1 METGQNLLIRAD
13 ADPQMGTGHVM
24 RCLALA
30 QAWQENAGSVEFLM
44 AATAPAI
51 TERLRAE
58 RMQVRTATAAAGSA
72 ADTAA
77 TIIRA
82 RELGA
87 AWVVM
92 DGYQFHA
99 AYQSA
104 LKQAG
109 LKVLWVDDYGHAGR
123 YCADLVLNQN
133 LYAAEALYAQRE
145 AGVRLLLGA
154 RYALLRR
161 EFLRWR
167 EWQRST
173 PEQASKVLITMGGA
187 DAAGASTH
195 FVEALQQLAWPG
207 LEVTVVAGPANPRAH
222 ELEDLCRRAGKA
234 FHVVSAGN
242 DMPELMSWSDAA
254 AAAAGSTSVELLF
267 MGLPAVMV
275 VQSENQQR
283 VADTLNARGL
293 ALNLGGAREVS
304 AAQAA
309 ESLRKLLGS
318 RELRLQMSE
327 RGRKLVDGLGPAR
340 VLDAMG
346 VPVLLL
352 RRASDAD
359 CEVIWKWASD
369 PEVRAV
375 SFSPEP
381 IPWESHVSWFH
392 ARLAD
397 PFCLFYIASN
407 AEGEPV
413 GQARYDVS
421 GQEAVISV
429 SLARRFRGR
438 GHGARL
444 LRQASSKVLNEAG
457 VKLVHAYVK
466 PGNEASVH
474 AFLRAGY
481 RQAQPATVRGHQAL
495 HFILEKETTA

>member
-13 ADPQMGTGHVM
+13 ADARMGTGHVM

-30 QAWQENAGSVEFLM
+30 QAWQDNAGPVEFLM
-44 AATAPAI
+44 ASSTPAI
-51 TERLRAE
+51 ADRLRAE
-58 RMQVRTATAAAGSA
+58 GMQVRTATAEAGSA
-72 ADTAA
+72 ADAAA

-87 AWVVM
+87 AWVAV

-104 LKQAG
+104 LQQAG
-109 LKVLWVDDYGHAGR
+109 VKLLWVDDYGHAER

-133 LYAAEALYAQRE
+133 LYAEDSFYAQRE
-145 AGVRLLLGA
+145 TGVRLLLGA

-167 EWQRST
+167 GWQRST
-173 PEQASKVLITMGGA
+173 PERAGKVLITMGGA
-187 DAAGASTH
+187 DAAGVSTR
-195 FVEALQQLAWPG
+195 FVEAVRQLGWPD

-222 ELEDLCRRAGKA
+222 ALEDLCRQAGKA
-234 FHVVSAGN
+234 FHAVTAGN
-242 DMPELMSWSDAA
+242 DMPELMSWADAA

-267 MGLPAVMV
+267 MGLPAVVV

-283 VADTLNARGL
+283 VAETLNARGL
-293 ALNLGGAREVS
+293 ALNLGWAREVT

-309 ESLRKLLGS
+309 ESLGKLLGA
-318 RELRLQMSE
+318 RELRAQMTE

-352 RRASDAD
+352 RRVADAD
-359 CEVIWKWASD
+359 CETIWKWASD
-369 PEVRAV
+369 PEVRTV
-375 SFSPEP
+375 SFSPQA
-381 IPWESHVSWFH
+381 IPWEEHVGWFH

-407 AEGEPV
+407 ADGEPV
-413 GQARYDVS
+413 GQVRYDVS

-444 LRQASSKVLNEAG
+444 LHQSAAKVAEAG

-466 PGNEASVH
+466 PGNEASVR
-474 AFLRAGY
+474 AFLKAGY
-481 RQAQPATVRGHQAL
+481 RQAGSATVRGHQAL
-495 HFILEKETTA
+495 HFILEREASA